1 MQQSDG
7 QVVQAGEALVT
18 HYLDNP
24 FTRSSVI
31 GEACVRLSSDNAHP
45 KYPERE
51 TLLRY
56 VAAAQALV
64 IDTQQHLNRQTSRK
78 RSRSVASEYTMR
90 IHLAGR
96 VRQQA
101 LHALSNQNEKNN
113 DY

>member
-1 MQQSDG
+1 MQQTDG
-7 QVVQAGEALVT
+7 QLAQAGETLVK

-31 GEACVRLSSDNAHP
+31 GEACVRLSWDSTHP

-64 IDTQQHLNRQTSRK
+64 IDTQ
-78 RSRSVASEYTMR
+78 
-90 IHLAGR
+90 
-96 VRQQA
+96 
-101 LHALSNQNEKNN
+101 
-113 DY
+113 